1 MATSPWVCTR
11 EDVMSAVDSKF
22 TARDTGRVD
31 RAIEAA
37 SLAIKHTLHRQFY
50 PETRTQ
56 TFDWPNDQYARP
68 WRLWLNQ
75 HEMVSVS
82 ALTSGGV
89 TIAASDFFLRPDAG
103 PPYTHIEIDLD
114 SSAAFA
120 AGDTHQRAISVSG
133 VFMGCAPVTAPAGA
147 LAEALD
153 ASETAVDVTDSA
165 AIGVGQ
171 ILIVDSE
178 RMIVTGKSMLTTGQ
192 TLQTALTAS
201 AANTTVAV
209 SNGAAYAYDE
219 VILLDSERML
229 IVDIAGN
236 NLTVKRA
243 HDGSVLVAHTGSTIY
258 APRTLTVERG
268 ALGTTAATHTISTAI
283 TRHVVPGPVRTL
295 GIAESINTLFQET
308 AGYSRQ
314 IGSGETARESYAR
327 GLKDLRAEVYAT
339 YGRKARIRAV

>member
-1 MATSPWVCTR
+1 MATTPWYCTR
-11 EDVMSAVDSKF
+11 EDVAGATDSKF
-22 TARDTGRVD
+22 TARDNKRID
-31 RAIEAA
+31 RAIEDA
-37 SLAIKHTLHRQFY
+37 SLRIWRTLHRKFY
-50 PETRTQ
+50 PETKTV

-68 WRLWLNQ
+68 WRLWLDDN
-75 HEMVSVS
+75 EVVSVS
-82 ALTSGGV
+82 ALSSGG
-89 TIAASDFFLRPDAG
+89 TAISAADYFLRPDSG

-114 SSAAFA
+114 SSAAFSS
-120 AGDTHQRAISVSG
+120 GDTHQRAISVTG
-133 VFMGCAPVTAPAGA
+133 VFGFNADTTPAGA

-153 ASETAVDVTDSA
+153 DSETAVNVTDSA
-165 AIGVGQ
+165 AIGVGH
-171 ILIVDSE
+171 ILTVGAE
-178 RMIVTGKSMLTTGQ
+178 RMIVTGKTMLTTGQ
-192 TLQTALTAS
+192 TLQTAL
-201 AANTTVAV
+201 AANVGNTTVVV
-209 SNGAAYAYDE
+209 SDGTAFTYDE

-243 HDGSVLVAHTGSTIY
+243 HDGTVLAAHTGSTIY
-258 APRTLTVERG
+258 ALRTLTVERG
-268 ALGTTAATHTISTAI
+268 VLGTTAATHTSGASI

-295 GIAESINTLFQET
+295 CIAEAINTLFQET